1 MQQLTLQFEGFAQV
15 QQPVDAAAAKQRTSV
30 TKAWYEVYQALVV
43 ALLQCGNLV
52 RTWCKEHQ
60 EELEVYVGG
69 TVLTFTCF
77 ALMIIAAVLQGGA
90 Q

>member
-1 MQQLTLQFEGFAQV
+1 MQQLTLQFDGFAQV

-30 TKAWYEVYQALVV
+30 RKAFSEAYQALVM
-43 ALLQCGNLV
+43 ALLQCGNQV

-77 ALMIIAAVLQGGA
+77 ALMILAAVLQGGA